1 MSNEVN
7 DLITGCMDDDTG
19 TSDASENVA
28 LCNNMGNQYT
38 HLVVSVAVAMLECV
52 SSVIEW

>member
-1 MSNEVN
+1 MSNEVI
-7 DLITGCMDDDTG
+7 DLITDCMDDDTG

-38 HLVVSVAVAMLECV
+38 HLVVSVAVAVLVQAAM
-52 SSVIEW
+52 